1 MAKKKATAKTT
12 KSRQRASSSLPIKA
26 VAKKKTVTRRSKPPV
41 KPVKKKTVSPKRKRT
56 TVSSKAKTS
65 SSTRKNVKKVII
77 REFRVPLGPRNH
89 LLIQLK
95 RTKSPAR
102 KSSAKK
108 STLSGLPAT
117 ILTKAKKLPPGAVF
131 IILGIAG
138 AIYFGTDIFKP
149 GAPLNVYSP
158 PAPVS
163 IPASLPTLAPKALQ
177 KSEPTE
183 LSIPDIGLS
192 TSLTNVGKQP
202 DDTLE
207 VPKDASIPGW
217 YRLSP
222 TPGEIGP
229 SIIVGHV
236 DSPEGPA
243 IFWRLREMKPGQIIS
258 MKRKDNTTI
267 SFKVTEVLQFEQNN
281 FPTERVYGNTDHSAL
296 RLITCGGAYNRLTG
310 SYSHN
315 TVVFASL
322 EI

>member
-1 MAKKKATAKTT
+1 MAKKKTTAKTT
-12 KSRQRASSSLPIKA
+12 KSRQRTSSSLPIKA
-26 VAKKKTVTRRSKPPV
+26 VAKKKTVTKRSKPPV
-41 KPVKKKTVSPKRKRT
+41 KPVKKKTVSPKSKRT
-56 TVSSKAKTS
+56 TVSSKAKTIAPA
-65 SSTRKNVKKVII
+65 RKNVKKVII
-77 REFRVPLGPRNH
+77 REFRIPLGPRNQ
-89 LLIQLK
+89 LLIQFK
-95 RTKSPAR
+95 RTRPPTRTKR
-102 KSSAKK
+102 
-108 STLSGLPAT
+108 STVSDLPAT
-117 ILTKAKKLPPGAVF
+117 LFAKAKKLPPGAVF

-149 GAPLNVYSP
+149 SAPLTVYSP

-192 TSLTNVGKQP
+192 TSLTSVGKQP

-243 IFWRLREMKPGQIIS
+243 IFWRLREMKTGQIIS
-258 MKRKDNTTI
+258 LKRKDNTTI